1 MKAVADQV
9 QQIKALNIP
18 LGWTLTAN
26 DPRDLPRSANHGAA
40 KVIGIL
46 ITMLATLLGAPF
58 WFDLLNKIVKLR
70 GSGAPPPASGP
81 ARSGSAA

>member
-1 MKAVADQV
+1 LKAVADQV

-40 KVIGIL
+40 KV
-46 ITMLATLLGAPF
+46 M
-58 WFDLLNKIVKLR
+58 
-70 GSGAPPPASGP
+70 GS
-81 ARSGSAA
+81 